1 MNSIP
6 SSVSSSI
13 PSSISSSI
21 PSSISSS
28 IPSSIS
34 QMNPLN
40 ANVQSSGFAQSNSL
54 VAKFIFLFIVL
65 FAFIVLLHIGVSV
78 IGNFLKP
85 SESPRLINGMVDA
98 KQFIRIPQDPNETG
112 AVTIFRSINAND
124 GIEFTWSVWL
134 YIENLQY
141 LEGQYK
147 HVFYKGNN
155 NLESNGLN
163 FPNNAPGL
171 YIAPNTNSLVVMMNT
186 FNDINEETVIPDIPL
201 NKWVNVI
208 IRCQN
213 NKLDVYVNGTI
224 TRSVQLMGVPKQN
237 YGDVY
242 VAANGGF
249 NGYISNLW
257 YYNYALGTSD
267 IANILAKGP
276 NTTLTSTSS
285 INTVLKDPNYLSL
298 RWYFYGSGDAYNPV

>member
-1 MNSIP
+1 MSDTFNTFST
-6 SSVSSSI
+6 
-13 PSSISSSI
+13 
-21 PSSISSS
+21 
-28 IPSSIS
+28 
-34 QMNPLN
+34 NTGN
-40 ANVQSSGFAQSNSL
+40 NNNFTESNSL
-54 VAKFIFLFIVL
+54 VAKFSFLLLVIFMFI
-65 FAFIVLLHIGVSV
+65 LLLNVGIS
-78 IGNFLKP
+78 IISWLTKP
-85 SESPRLINGMVDA
+85 SASPKLINGMIDA
-98 KQFIRIPQDPNETG
+98 TQMVTFTQDPSLNG
-112 AVTIFRSINAND
+112 SATIYRSNNATD
-124 GIEFTWSVWL
+124 GIEFTWSVW
-134 YIENLQY
+134 IFINNLQY

-171 YIAPNTNSLVVMMNT
+171 YIAPNTNALVVMMNT

-213 NKLDVYVNGTI
+213 NKLDIYVNGTI

-237 YGDVY
+237 YGDVF
-242 VAANGGF
+242 VAGNGGF

-267 IANILAKGP
+267 IANISSKGP

-285 INTVLKDPNYLSL
+285 LNTVLKDPNYLSL
-298 RWYFYGSGDAYNPV
+298 RWYFYGSGDSYNPV

>member
-1 MNSIP
+1 MSDTFNTFSTNTETNS
-6 SSVSSSI
+6 SFSE
-13 PSSISSSI
+13 
-21 PSSISSS
+21 
-28 IPSSIS
+28 
-34 QMNPLN
+34 
-40 ANVQSSGFAQSNSL
+40 SNSL
-54 VAKFIFLFIVL
+54 VAKFSFLLLVIFMFI
-65 FAFIVLLHIGVSV
+65 LLLNVGISL
-78 IGNFLKP
+78 ISWFTKP
-85 SESPRLINGMVDA
+85 SPSPKLFNGMIDA
-98 KQFIRIPQDPNETG
+98 TQMITFPQDPSSNG
-112 AVTIFRSINAND
+112 AVTIYRSNNAND
-124 GIEFTWSVWL
+124 GIEFTWSVW
-134 YIENLQY
+134 IFINNLQY

-155 NLESNGLN
+155 NLETNGLN

-171 YIAPNTNSLVVMMNT
+171 YIAPNTNALVVMMNT

-267 IANILAKGP
+267 IANISAKGP
-276 NTTLTSTSS
+276 NTTLTSSS
-285 INTVLKDPNYLSL
+285 STNTGLKDPNYLSL
-298 RWYFYGSGDAYNPV
+298 RWYFYGSGDGYNPV

>member
-1 MNSIP
+1 MSDTFNTFSTNTGNNG
-6 SSVSSSI
+6 S
-13 PSSISSSI
+13 
-21 PSSISSS
+21 
-28 IPSSIS
+28 
-34 QMNPLN
+34 
-40 ANVQSSGFAQSNSL
+40 FTESNSL
-54 VAKFIFLFIVL
+54 VAKFSFLLLVIFMFI
-65 FAFIVLLHIGVSV
+65 LLLNVGISV
-78 IGNFLKP
+78 ISWLTKP
-85 SESPRLINGMVDA
+85 SASPKLINGMIDA
-98 KQFIRIPQDPNETG
+98 TQMITFTQDPSLNG
-112 AVTIFRSINAND
+112 SATIYRSNNATD
-124 GIEFTWSVWL
+124 GIEFTWSVW
-134 YIENLQY
+134 IFINNLQY

-171 YIAPNTNSLVVMMNT
+171 YIAPNTNALIVMMNT

-213 NKLDVYVNGTI
+213 NKLDIYVNGTI

-237 YGDVY
+237 YGDVF

-249 NGYISNLW
+249 NGYIW
-257 YYNYALGTSD
+257 YYNYALGTSE
-267 IANILAKGP
+267 ISNITAKGP

-285 INTVLKDPNYLSL
+285 LNTVLKDPNYLSL
-298 RWYFYGSGDAYNPV
+298 RWYFYGSGHAYNPV

>member
-1 MNSIP
+1 MSDTLNTIP
-6 SSVSSSI
+6 TMTETNGSFSE
-13 PSSISSSI
+13 
-21 PSSISSS
+21 
-28 IPSSIS
+28 
-34 QMNPLN
+34 
-40 ANVQSSGFAQSNSL
+40 SNSL
-54 VAKFIFLFIVL
+54 VAKFSFLLLIIFMFI
-65 FAFIVLLHIGVSV
+65 LLLNVGISLIAWLV
-78 IGNFLKP
+78 KP
-85 SESPRLINGMVDA
+85 SPSPKLINGMIDA
-98 KQFIRIPQDPNETG
+98 TQMVTFAQDPSSNGST
-112 AVTIFRSINAND
+112 TIYRSNNAND
-124 GIEFTWSVWL
+124 GIEFTWSVWIL
-134 YIENLQY
+134 INNLQY

-171 YIAPNTNSLVVMMNT
+171 YIAPNTNALVVMMNT

-213 NKLDVYVNGTI
+213 NKLDVYINGTI

-237 YGDVY
+237 YGDVF

-257 YYNYALGTSD
+257 YYNYALGTSE
-267 IANILAKGP
+267 ISNISTKGP
-276 NTTLTSTSS
+276 NTTLTNSSS
-285 INTVLKDPNYLSL
+285 INTTMKDPNYLSL
-298 RWYFYGSGDAYNPV
+298 RWYFYGSGDSYNPV

>member
-1 MNSIP
+1 MSDTFNTFSTNTGNNS
-6 SSVSSSI
+6 SFSE
-13 PSSISSSI
+13 
-21 PSSISSS
+21 
-28 IPSSIS
+28 
-34 QMNPLN
+34 
-40 ANVQSSGFAQSNSL
+40 SNSL
-54 VAKFIFLFIVL
+54 VAKFSFLLLVIFMFI
-65 FAFIVLLHIGVSV
+65 LLLNVGISV
-78 IGNFLKP
+78 ISWLTKP
-85 SESPRLINGMVDA
+85 SASPKLINGMIDA
-98 KQFIRIPQDPNETG
+98 TQMITFTQDPSLNG
-112 AVTIFRSINAND
+112 SATIYRSNNATD
-124 GIEFTWSVWL
+124 GIEFTWSVW
-134 YIENLQY
+134 IFINNLQY

-171 YIAPNTNSLVVMMNT
+171 YIAPNTNALVVMMNT

-213 NKLDVYVNGTI
+213 NKLDIYVNGTI

-242 VAANGGF
+242 VAGNGGF

-267 IANILAKGP
+267 IANISSKGP

-285 INTVLKDPNYLSL
+285 LNTVLKDPNYLSL
-298 RWYFYGSGDAYNPV
+298 RWYFYGSGDGYNPV